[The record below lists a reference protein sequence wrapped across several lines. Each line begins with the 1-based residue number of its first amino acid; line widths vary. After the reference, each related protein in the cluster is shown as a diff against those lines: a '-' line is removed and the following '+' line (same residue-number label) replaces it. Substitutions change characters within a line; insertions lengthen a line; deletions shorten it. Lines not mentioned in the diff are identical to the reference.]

1 MKNQK
6 SNFIKVV
13 IILFFTQ
20 ILLGACNSPNESETS
35 EYDEFLN
42 TDILKSF
49 PTEDLSSEEIAGL
62 IFMREEE
69 KLARDVY
76 ITLYNKWNAKVFN
89 NISKSEQKH
98 TDAIK
103 ILLQKYDLEDPMTNE
118 EFGKFQN
125 EDLQNLF
132 NNLIE
137 DGNNSLS
144 NALKVGAAIEEIDII
159 DLQKQ
164 IELTDN
170 QDIAFVYENLLR
182 GSRNHL
188 RAFVR
193 NISMQG
199 ETYIPQYLSQETFE
213 SIINTP
219 QEKGRGRKRK

>member
-1 MKNQK
+1 MM
-6 SNFIKVV
+6 
-13 IILFFTQ
+13 
-20 ILLGACNSPNESETS
+20 
-35 EYDEFLN
+35 FLEM
-42 TDILKSF
+42 
-49 PTEDLSSEEIAGL
+49 P
-62 IFMREEE
+62 
-69 KLARDVY
+69 
-76 ITLYNKWNAKVFN
+76 
-89 NISKSEQKH
+89 ISKSEQKH

-103 ILLQKYDLEDPMTNE
+103 ILLQKYDLEDPMANE

>member
-6 SNFIKVV
+6 SRFVKTV
-13 IILFFTQ
+13 IILFFAQ
-20 ILLGACNSPNESETS
+20 ILFGACNSPTESKIS
-35 EYDEFLN
+35 EFDEFLSA
-42 TDILKSF
+42 DFLKSL
-49 PTEDLSSEEIAGL
+49 PTEDLSPEEIAGL

-76 ITLYNKWNAKVFN
+76 ISLNNKWNAKVFD

-98 TDAIK
+98 ADAIK
-103 ILLQKYDLEDPMTNE
+103 ILLQKYGLEDPITND

-125 EDLQNLF
+125 NDLQNLF
-132 NNLIE
+132 DNLIE
-137 DGNNSLS
+137 DGNKSLS
-144 NALKVGAAIEEIDII
+144 NALRVGAAIEEIDII

-170 QDIAFVYENLLR
+170 QDITYVYENLMR

-193 NISMQG
+193 NINTQG
-199 ETYIPQYLSQETFE
+199 ETYLPQYLSQEIFD

-219 QEKGRGRKRK
+219 QEKGRGRNRK